1 MRGCARTALRR
12 GSGRPEYRGTVS
24 QTIIFLSLVLV
35 VPTLIHYY
43 LWRRLVRD
51 TTRKGRVR
59 RIGTWAVVALAVL
72 ILGSFIGSRVL
83 PHGAS
88 VVIAWTGYLWLA
100 LMFYLVVT
108 LAVLELPTLVARLVL
123 RRRAARA
130 GSAVPEP
137 VAVGALAGGGALA
150 VGDRPD
156 DPDTPSPLPAPV
168 DESRRLFLARTVAV
182 TAGVVSVGLVGS
194 GIPVALGAPVIRRVP
209 ITLARLPRT
218 AAGLKIAVVA
228 DIHVGEINGAAHV
241 RRVVDMI
248 NDLEADVIAVVGD
261 TVDGSVA
268 ELSAVTAP
276 LGELRAR
283 LGTYIVTG
291 NHEYYSGY
299 EEWTAEFDRLGLRVL
314 RNEREELPVG
324 VDLAGV
330 NDLQGSQFG
339 DGPGVAAALAGRDP
353 AKVAI
358 MLAHQPA
365 QAAEV
370 ARHGVDLQLS
380 GHTHGGQMV
389 PFNLLVRASG
399 QRVVSGLGQVDGM
412 PVYVTNGAGFWGPP
426 VRVGTRPDISL
437 VELRTP

>member
-1 MRGCARTALRR
+1 
-12 GSGRPEYRGTVS
+12 V
-24 QTIIFLSLVLV
+24 IFLGVVTL

-43 LWRRLVRD
+43 LWRRLVRN
-51 TTRKGRVR
+51 TTRPGRAR
-59 RIGTWAVVALAVL
+59 RIGTWVVVGLAVMVL
-72 ILGSFIGSRVL
+72 ATFIGSRVL
-83 PHGAS
+83 PHGAA
-88 VVIAWTGYLWLA
+88 VVFAWTGYVWLA

-108 LAVLELPTLVARLVL
+108 LAVLELPALVARIVL
-123 RRRAARA
+123 RRRTSRAAVVA
-130 GSAVPEP
+130 PEQVP
-137 VAVGALAGGGALA
+137 VGALAGAGSDPPTALA
-150 VGDRPD
+150 GPGGDPPPAEPDAEAGAVG
-156 DPDTPSPLPAPV
+156 
-168 DESRRLFLARTVAV
+168 ESRRLFLARTVAV

-194 GIPVALGAPVIRRVP
+194 GIPVAMGAPRIKRVP

-218 AAGLKIAVVA
+218 ADGLKIAVVA
-228 DIHVGEINGAAHV
+228 DIHVGEINGAAHM

-268 ELSAVTAP
+268 DLSAVTAP
-276 LGELRAR
+276 LRELRAR
-283 LGTYIVTG
+283 FGSYIVTG

-299 EEWTAEFDRLGLRVL
+299 EQWLVEFDRLGLRVL
-314 RNEREELPVG
+314 LNERDELPVG

-330 NDLQGSQFG
+330 NDLQGRQFNH
-339 DGPGVAAALAGRDP
+339 GPDVPKALAGRDP

-365 QAAEV
+365 QAAEA

-380 GHTHGGQMV
+380 GHTHGGQVV
-389 PFNLLVRASG
+389 PFNLVVRASG
-399 QRVVSGLGQVDGM
+399 QPVVSGLGEVDGM

-437 VELRTP
+437 VELRAP